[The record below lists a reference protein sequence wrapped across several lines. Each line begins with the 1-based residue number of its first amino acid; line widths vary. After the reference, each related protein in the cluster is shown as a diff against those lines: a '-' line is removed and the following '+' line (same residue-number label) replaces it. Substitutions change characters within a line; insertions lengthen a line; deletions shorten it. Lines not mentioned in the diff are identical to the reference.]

1 MYKKTTPIGNN
12 RSDGCYLI
20 DEDGDG
26 TWDYIYD
33 PIRGSLTPYAQ
44 DIEEK
49 QQRKE
54 LLWMPTLIIMIIIVT
69 AIALI
74 IAAFYKEN
82 K

>member
-1 MYKKTTPIGNN
+1 V
-12 RSDGCYLI
+12 
-20 DEDGDG
+20 DGDG

-33 PIRGSLTPYAQ
+33 PMQGLLTPYAQ

-69 AIALI
+69 VIALI
-74 IAAFYKEN
+74 IATFYKEN